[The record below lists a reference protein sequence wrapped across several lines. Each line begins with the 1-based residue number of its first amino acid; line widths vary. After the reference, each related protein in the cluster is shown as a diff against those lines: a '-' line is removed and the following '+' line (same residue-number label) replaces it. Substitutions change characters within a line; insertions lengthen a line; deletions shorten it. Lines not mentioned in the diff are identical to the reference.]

1 MYLEGFEAILIFSLK
16 TILFKVLAKN
26 KGGGG
31 NFADTSATNR
41 FFIDA
46 FSNRI
51 KQYDD
56 LDTAIYFNLFES
68 IVVRGSIN

>member
-1 MYLEGFEAILIFSLK
+1 MYLKGFQAILIFSLK

-26 KGGGG
+26 KGGGD
-31 NFADTSATNR
+31 FADTSATNR

-46 FSNRI
+46 FPNRI
-51 KQYDD
+51 KQNDD

-68 IVVRGSIN
+68 IVDLGIN